1 MKRRHDRGDCLSVVA
16 PHPPCGGQ
24 TSHGP
29 KPDRGVKE
37 QAEQKRLAR
46 LARNVKQRER
56 QRGQ

>member
-1 MKRRHDRGDCLSVVA
+1 MKRRYDGKAIAAVVA